1 MKSILHL
8 TDFSETAREAY
19 RYALAIAKAHQA
31 ALHVVHIYDRPY
43 ASIAYQGELS
53 AVVDVEMDKR
63 IRHEL
68 AQHLAAYAKSE
79 DTQGIEV
86 HAHLLAD
93 YTVWRVGDYLDK
105 FPGTGLVVMGTR
117 GATSLWH
124 GGLFG
129 TNTARLIRHSP
140 IPVLAI
146 HPKNTYK
153 PYTKVLLA
161 VEVFEEK
168 SLPVIQKALDFLK
181 PWTDVRIILAVIN
194 TPYVFYDTPT
204 IQGFV
209 ERLRSQISYPA
220 WELKV
225 YNDISVEEGLRQA
238 METEKADLIIM
249 GTHARKGLAQFLFG
263 SITENIAQHL
273 AYPLLAIPM
282 ES

>member
-1 MKSILHL
+1 
-8 TDFSETAREAY
+8 
-19 RYALAIAKAHQA
+19 
-31 ALHVVHIYDRPY
+31 
-43 ASIAYQGELS
+43 
-53 AVVDVEMDKR
+53 VDVEMDKR

-153 PYTKVLLA
+153 PYTKVLLP

-168 SLPVIQKALDFLK
+168 SLPVIQKALDFLR

-238 METEKADLIIM
+238 MENEKSDLIIM

-273 AYPLLAIPM
+273 SYPLLAIPM